1 MSQTAYAR
9 TTVRSPLR
17 FIAAGLVVVTAAVIG
32 TVLQQLEETTSSSS
46 RSLGDVYHGG
56 PGAAATPEADGP
68 VTEADGDLPDGVS
81 VFDNGYPGVA
91 NLDLDL
97 LLALREATTHAAAD
111 GIEVFVNSGWR
122 SPDYQDQLLRE
133 AVSQYGSAAEAAR
146 WVATA
151 GHISSRVRER
161 GGHRVLR
168 RHGVDVRA
176 RRRVRPVPDLRQI
189 VLALRVGPQAFAG
202 GCPPT
207 YADPTYDPR
216 MQQ

>member
-1 MSQTAYAR
+1 MDRA
-9 TTVRSPLR
+9 LR
-17 FIAAGLVVVTAAVIG
+17 
-32 TVLQQLEETTSSSS
+32 
-46 RSLGDVYHGG
+46 
-56 PGAAATPEADGP
+56 ATPEAHGP

-133 AVSQYGSAAEAAR
+133 AVSEYGSAAEAAR

-151 GHISSRVRER
+151 DTSPHVSGNAVDIGSFDAMAWMSEHGAEYGLCRIYANESWHFE
-161 GGHRVLR
+161 LR
-168 RHGVDVRA
+168 
-176 RRRVRPVPDLRQI
+176 PE
-189 VLALRVGPQAFAG
+189 AFDG